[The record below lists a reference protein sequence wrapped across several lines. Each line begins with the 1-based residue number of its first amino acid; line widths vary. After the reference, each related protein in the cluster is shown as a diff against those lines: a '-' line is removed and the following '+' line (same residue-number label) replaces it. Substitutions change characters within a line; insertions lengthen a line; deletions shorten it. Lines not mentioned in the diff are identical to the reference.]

1 MGMTKIIQK
10 INMPDIET
18 DNLLLSSQFIWNSV
32 FLSDYTMKSDIL
44 KYMLDSFNND
54 MSELNNKLNSIL
66 ISQSD
71 RNHIWMIKRKN
82 DNQILGSFYLYNRD
96 FEYNFAFIYCDILKQ
111 DNNSLK
117 FIKEEAEYMCEAI
130 SGFIYYLTEEVKIE
144 KLFLPVYVE
153 NSTTVHCIEQLGFKK
168 CTDRN
173 PHTQECPHD
182 LYMYNKQ

>member
-54 MSELNNKLNSIL
+54 MSELSNKLNSIL

-71 RNHIWMIKRKN
+71 RNHIWMIKSKN
-82 DNQILGSFYLYNRD
+82 DDQIIGSFYLYNRD
-96 FEYNFAFIYCDILKQ
+96 FEYNFTFIYCDILKQ
-111 DNNSLK
+111 YNNSFK
-117 FIKEEAEYMCEAI
+117 NIKEEEYMYEAI
-130 SGFIYYLTEEVKIE
+130 SGFIYYLTREIKIE
-144 KLFLPVYVE
+144 RLFLPVYA
-153 NSTTVHCIEQLGFKK
+153 NDSATIHSIEQLGFIK

-173 PHTQECPHD
+173 PHMQECPHD
-182 LYMYNKQ
+182 LYMYN